1 VRDKKEKWARAR
13 IRIIGALFAFFFLVT
28 SSRAFYLQVIKRDQL
43 EKLAERQHQ
52 KTVQLTPA
60 RGTIFDAN
68 NASLAV
74 SIEMESCFAE
84 PRNIEDPRESAV
96 KLAPILGMPQNQLQQ
111 KLTGSKGFVWIQRQ
125 LAPEVVAKVKA
136 LKLDGIGF
144 VKESKRFY
152 PNLEM
157 AASVIGFTGLDPEGL
172 EGIERKYNAT
182 ILGSTGYMITE
193 RDALG
198 RDVALDGAVVQG
210 GSKGQNVTLTLDKNI
225 QYMAEKELAK
235 AVNDS
240 GAKAGTALVMEPQT
254 GRILAMANYPGF
266 NPNVHQKYPIANLRN
281 RAIADS
287 FEPGSTFKVFLL
299 AAAIEE
305 GIVNAR
311 DTFDCEMGSF
321 EIGGKTIHDTHK
333 YARISVADILKYSS
347 NIGAAKIGA
356 RLGSERLYRYLKSF
370 GFGEKS
376 GIDLPAETSGNLRNR
391 SQWFPVDLANISFGQ
406 GVTAS
411 ALQIASATSAV
422 ANGGVLMKPYL
433 VEKITDADGNVV
445 QQIAPQSKARII
457 SPATAKTVTTMME
470 AVTGDGGTGT
480 NAAVDGYR
488 VAGKTGTAQK
498 VDPVT
503 RGYSIDKRTASFV
516 GFVPSNDPKL
526 TILVIIDEPKTSP
539 YGGVVAAPAFG
550 AIAQQALCYLK
561 VAPDSRIKKQKG
573 LEPGIVSKKGPAPA
587 AAIDTDYSAE
597 EGEIAGTAQG
607 VLMPEFRGKS
617 MRDVMRSMQKRNLN
631 VRLIGSGRAA
641 EQNPLPGQRIGPRD
655 KVWVKFI
662 PSA

>member
-1 VRDKKEKWARAR
+1 MGQGKNPPYRSP
-13 IRIIGALFAFFFLVT
+13 FCFLLLAT
-28 SSRAFYLQVIKRDQL
+28 SSRAFYLQVIKREQL

-84 PRNIEDPRESAV
+84 PRNIEDPRGTAA
-96 KLAPILGMPQNQLQQ
+96 KLAPLLGLPQPQLQQ

-125 LAPEVVAKVKA
+125 LAPELVARIKE
-136 LKLDGIGF
+136 LELDGVGF

-172 EGIERKYNAT
+172 EGIERKYNST

-198 RDVALDGAVVQG
+198 RDVALKNAVVQG
-210 GSKGQNVTLTLDKNI
+210 GSKGHNVTLTLDKNI

-235 AVNDS
+235 AVAES
-240 GAKAGTALVMEPQT
+240 QAKAGTALVMEPHS

-266 NPNVHQKYPIANLRN
+266 NPNVHQKYSPSALRN

-305 GIVNAR
+305 GIVNPR
-311 DTFDCEMGSF
+311 DTFDCEMGSY
-321 EIGGKTIHDTHK
+321 EIGGRTIHDTHK

-347 NIGAAKIGA
+347 NIGAAKIGS

-370 GFGEKS
+370 GFGERN
-376 GIDLPAETSGNLRNR
+376 GIDLPAETSGNLRDRN
-391 SQWFPVDLANISFGQ
+391 QWFAVDLANISFGQ
-406 GVTAS
+406 GVAAS
-411 ALQIASATSAV
+411 ALQIASAVSAV

-433 VEKITDADGNVV
+433 VEKITDADGNVLKQV
-445 QQIAPQSKARII
+445 TPQSRNRVI
-457 SPATAKTVTTMME
+457 SPGTARTIATMME
-470 AVTGDGGTGT
+470 SVTGEGGTGT

-503 RGYSIDKRTASFV
+503 RGYSVDKRTASFV
-516 GFVPSNDPKL
+516 GFVPADNPKL
-526 TILVIIDEPKTSP
+526 TILIVIDEPKTSP

-561 VAPDSRIKKQKG
+561 ITPDAKLKKSRG
-573 LEPGIVSKKGPAPA
+573 TEPEIARKSTIPA
-587 AAIDTDYSAE
+587 AVAANDNAA
-597 EGEIAGTAQG
+597 EGEIVDSGQG
-607 VLMPEFRGKS
+607 LLMPDFRGKS
-617 MRDVMRSMQKRNLN
+617 MRDVMRGMQKRSLN
-631 VRLIGSGRAA
+631 VRLIGSGRAV
-641 EQNPLPGQRIGPRD
+641 EQSPLPGQRIGPRD
-655 KVWVKFI
+655 QVWVKFT